1 MEGKG
6 TSTFTPALR
15 CCSVA
20 VMVVVGWEGEGEDGG
35 WEVDFRGMVLEV
47 GRMCVD
53 CRVEMSVG
61 SR

>member
-1 MEGKG
+1 
-6 TSTFTPALR
+6 
-15 CCSVA
+15 
-20 VMVVVGWEGEGEDGG
+20 MVVVGWEGEGEDGG